1 MQSEPPLFLLR
12 QKYHE
17 QVNVFPGYCHG
28 SDGQFVASLP
38 RSLHSPWFD
47 HFHDRQ
53 WRERFL
59 TRRKEAV
66 QLYDERFA
74 RMWEFYLACSEMAF
88 RKQDLMNFQIQLTN
102 RPGVVP
108 MTREYIFQAEAKLRA
123 IESGRRPWLK
133 MAGG

>member
-1 MQSEPPLFLLR
+1 
-12 QKYHE
+12 
-17 QVNVFPGYCHG
+17 
-28 SDGQFVASLP
+28 
-38 RSLHSPWFD
+38 
-47 HFHDRQ
+47 
-53 WRERFL
+53 
-59 TRRKEAV
+59 
-66 QLYDERFA
+66 
-74 RMWEFYLACSEMAF
+74 MAF

>member
-1 MQSEPPLFLLR
+1 
-12 QKYHE
+12 
-17 QVNVFPGYCHG
+17 
-28 SDGQFVASLP
+28 
-38 RSLHSPWFD
+38 
-47 HFHDRQ
+47 
-53 WRERFL
+53 
-59 TRRKEAV
+59 V